1 MWIRKKIQLKNCDII
16 AFTPRTFPQRVIAY
30 FSGKF
35 CHIGF
40 VIKGEKLKQ
49 VLDRLFK
56 EEANRISI
64 NDWYVVSS
72 SVAYRGIGWE
82 RLKDIA
88 GRYKGFW
95 IFTIKDLSYLEKMSI
110 YSYFLGSVG
119 KEYSL
124 WQIIRI
130 FFCILFN
137 ITKKVSG
144 KQEMGTLICSEYVG
158 SILSLLDDYKGKSLA
173 YATPDDIVNGF
184 ERLELV
190 GVSEK

>member
-1 MWIRKKIQLKNCDII
+1 
-16 AFTPRTFPQRVIAY
+16 
-30 FSGKF
+30 
-35 CHIGF
+35 

-72 SVAYRGIGWE
+72 SVTYRGIGWE

-88 GRYKGFW
+88 DRYKGFW
-95 IFTIKDLSYLEKMSI
+95 IFTIKDLSYLERMSI
-110 YSYFLGSVG
+110 YSYFLGTVG
-119 KEYSL
+119 KGYSL

-130 FFCILFN
+130 FFYILFN
-137 ITKKVSG
+137 IAKKVSG

-173 YATPDDIVNGF
+173 YATPDDVVNGF